1 MLREFD
7 SDCIKFEGKKC
18 REEKGIFLLIQKTE
32 NESSFCIFN
41 LSYKFLI
48 RCRLFE
54 MQTLYNI

>member
-32 NESSFCIFN
+32 NESSFCI
-41 LSYKFLI
+41 LI
-48 RCRLFE
+48 YL
-54 MQTLYNI
+54 TNS